1 MEIKKTKDGSSLKLT
16 VSGRLD
22 TLTAPQLESALQ
34 LEGVTELVFDL
45 TDLEYVS
52 SAGLRVFLGAQK
64 KMMLQGNME
73 LVGVKPIVREVLD
86 MTGFSAFFTIK

>member
-16 VSGRLD
+16 VTGRLD

-34 LEGVTELVFDL
+34 LDGIEELVFDL

-64 KMMLQGNME
+64 KMMLHGKME

>member
-73 LVGVKPIVREVLD
+73 LIGVKPIVREVLD

>member
-22 TLTAPQLESALQ
+22 TLTAPQLESSLQ

>member
-22 TLTAPQLESALQ
+22 TLTAPQLESALL

>member
-86 MTGFSAFFTIK
+86 MTGSSAFFTIK